1 MAITKRSEKGSAL
14 THDEMDG
21 NFTHLE
27 KNFVITA
34 SGSSAYVFDGSGTT
48 SENNPTLYLTRGE
61 TYTFHIDATG
71 HPFHIKTV
79 SGTGTGNQY
88 TDGVSNNGIDDGDI
102 EFVVQMD
109 APETLYY
116 NCENH
121 AAMKGTIYIDKKSTT
136 EAATVDDATA
146 LAIAL
151 G

>member
-1 MAITKRSEKGSAL
+1 MAITKRSEKGSSL
-14 THDEMDG
+14 THYELDA

-27 KNFVITA
+27 KNFTVTN
-34 SGSSAYVFDGSGTT
+34 SGSGAYVFDGAGTT

-61 TYTFHIDATG
+61 TYTFYINASG
-71 HPFHIKTV
+71 HPFLIKTA
-79 SGTGTGNQY
+79 SGTGTGDQY
-88 TDGVSNNGIDDGDI
+88 TDGVSNNGIDSGDI

-116 NCENH
+116 NCQYH
-121 AAMKGTIYIDKKSTT
+121 SSMAGTIYIDKKATT
-136 EAATVDDATA
+136 VAATVDDATA